1 MWGKIE
7 VDIMTTTFTHAEKFL
22 AIAYNQVEIV
32 GYKKAM
38 ADGCSTTSEYI
49 MSILNNWDD
58 GIAIDPKHVEFLYS
72 MNASTEA
79 SDFEFKAIETAKIAL
94 ASGTMSPQ
102 QAAIAVWA
110 PKLVKD
116 RMLASEIYSQLSDR
130 MPIKSKQS
138 ILCTFI
144 GVRYVQTS
152 YGESYVHMFEAHGT
166 GLAIEWWT
174 SEDKSNGRATPCN
187 VILSCKVKDHSV
199 WQGKARTRVTHCKF

>member
-1 MWGKIE
+1 
-7 VDIMTTTFTHAEKFL
+7 MTTTFTHAEKFL
-22 AIAYNQVEIV
+22 AIAMKQTEII

-49 MSILNNWDD
+49 MSMLNNWDD
-58 GIAIDPKHVEFLYS
+58 SIAIDPKHVEFIHA
-72 MNASTEA
+72 MNVPDNAN
-79 SDFEFKAIETAKIAL
+79 DFEFKAIETAKIAL

-116 RMLASEIYSQLSDR
+116 RMLASEIHSQLEDC

-187 VILSCKVKDHSV
+187 VILTCKVKDHSV
-199 WQGKARTRVTHCKF
+199 FNGKARTRVTHCKF